1 MLIFETFGK
10 ASNPLLRN
18 FYAKRFMKILE
29 NLWQSSETVQKC
41 FPDVSMIFKNSR
53 KIFGSVRKSLG
64 NFGKLWKWLKSNFQM
79 FLWFFKIFGKSSEIF
94 GSVRKISRRN
104 RKCS

>member
-41 FPDVSMIFKNSR
+41 FPDVSMIFKKFSEN
-53 KIFGSVRKSLG
+53 
-64 NFGKLWKWLKSNFQM
+64 LWKC
-79 FLWFFKIFGKSSEIF
+79 SEIF
-94 GSVRKISRRN
+94 GKFR
-104 RKCS
+104 